1 MGSGAHGKRAGARL
15 ASGRV
20 SILVWT
26 MVGIALWHFAV
37 LVPDKFVGGIIGAFL
52 VAVAGSF
59 VTGFALP
66 TPGIPADNPP
76 GVEEGLYA
84 IPGALIALA
93 GSYWWGAR
101 LEQRAAEPDRREAER
116 EAPEQVRGA
125 QP

>member
-1 MGSGAHGKRAGARL
+1 MGTGAHGNPVPTFL
-15 ASGRV
+15 ASGRM

-52 VAVAGSF
+52 AAVAGSF

-76 GVEEGLYA
+76 GVDEGLYA

-93 GSYWWGAR
+93 ASYWYGAR
-101 LEQRAAEPDRREAER
+101 LEERAAEPDRREAER